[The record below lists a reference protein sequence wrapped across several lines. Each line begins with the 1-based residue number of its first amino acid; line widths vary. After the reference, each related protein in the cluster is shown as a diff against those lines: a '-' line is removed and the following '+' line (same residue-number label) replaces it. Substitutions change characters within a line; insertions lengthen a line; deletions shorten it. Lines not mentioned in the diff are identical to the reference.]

1 MGPVRQGEPTLLP
14 CRLCGIR
21 WSDAHISV
29 NIMSHASEQM
39 TGNPSTFC
47 GSTTNPARLL
57 CRLSS
62 LSSVSYRNTSRQS
75 YWQVEL
81 ALSFLCISIAS
92 LLPAQETT
100 RVVGSEQAFAR
111 GVELQQH
118 GDLEGARRAYE
129 ESLQMVPRRADA
141 LSNLGVVYAHL
152 GDYSSAIDSYKKAVE
167 IDPHLYEVR
176 LNLGIAYYQTRD
188 FESAHRE
195 LSRVISSQP
204 GNQQARLLNG
214 LCLVALDRL
223 KEATRELEAVYQAD
237 PHNLAAAYAL
247 ATTYLGTGDTEKARK
262 LADAVFSKVDS
273 AESYL
278 IFGSL
283 RLAGKEFADAI
294 KDFSAAVSLN
304 PRLPLLHSQLGN
316 AYFYSGD
323 REQAKKEFTEELE
336 INPRDF
342 NANYR
347 LGRLLREDG
356 NVVDAAA
363 RLQTALQ
370 LRPDD
375 TSTLYEKAQLL
386 QSQSKTEMAVDC
398 LEHVVRQA
406 PDFTPAHVLLARLYY
421 KLKRPGDAERE
432 RSIIARLNA
441 EEQTRQPTPDP
452 KAAKPSKE

>member
-1 MGPVRQGEPTLLP
+1 MPQPSP
-14 CRLCGIR
+14 A
-21 WSDAHISV
+21 DD
-29 NIMSHASEQM
+29 
-39 TGNPSTFC
+39 GNPSIFY
-47 GSTTNPARLL
+47 GSPTNPPRLL
-57 CRLSS
+57 LRLSS
-62 LSSVSYRNTSRQS
+62 LSSVSVRNTSRRT
-75 YWQVEL
+75 YWQLEL
-81 ALSFLCISIAS
+81 AFSFLCVWIATS
-92 LLPAQETT
+92 LSAQEAS

-118 GDLEGARRAYE
+118 GDLEGARKAYE
-129 ESLQMVPRRADA
+129 ESLQLVPGRADA
-141 LSNLGVVYAHL
+141 LSNLGIVFAHL

-167 IDPHLYEVR
+167 IDPQLYEVR
-176 LNLGIAYYQTRD
+176 LNLGIAYYQIQD
-188 FESAHRE
+188 CESANRE
-195 LSRVISSQP
+195 LSQVISLQP

-223 KEATRELEAVYQAD
+223 KEATRDLEAVCRAD

-262 LADAVFSKVDS
+262 LAETVFSKLDS

-278 IFGSL
+278 VFGSL
-283 RLAGKEFADAI
+283 RLAGKQFTDAI
-294 KDFSAAVSLN
+294 QDFSAAVSLN

-323 REQAKKEFTEELE
+323 REQAKREFAEELK

-356 NVVDAAA
+356 NLVDAAV
-363 RLQTALQ
+363 RIQTALQ

-375 TSTLYEKAQLL
+375 TGTLYEQAQLL
-386 QSQSKTEMAVDC
+386 QSQGKTEMAVDC
-398 LEHVVRQA
+398 LEHVVRKA

-421 KLKRPGDAERE
+421 KLKRPADAERE

-441 EEQTRQPTPDP
+441 EEQRRQPTPDP
-452 KAAKPSKE
+452 KAAKTSKE

>member
-1 MGPVRQGEPTLLP
+1 MP
-14 CRLCGIR
+14 
-21 WSDAHISV
+21 
-29 NIMSHASEQM
+29 HASEQM

-47 GSTTNPARLL
+47 GSIANPARLL

-62 LSSVSYRNTSRQS
+62 LSSVSCRNASRQS

-81 ALSFLCISIAS
+81 ALSFLCISIAT
-92 LLPAQETT
+92 LLPAQEAT

-111 GVELQQH
+111 GVKLQQH

-176 LNLGIAYYQTRD
+176 LNLGIAYYQIRD
-188 FESAHRE
+188 FESANRE
-195 LSRVISSQP
+195 LSRVIRSQP

-247 ATTYLGTGDTEKARK
+247 ATTYLGTGDTEKARE

-316 AYFYSGD
+316 AYFYSGE

-421 KLKRPGDAERE
+421 KLKRPSDAERE

>member
-1 MGPVRQGEPTLLP
+1 MP
-14 CRLCGIR
+14 
-21 WSDAHISV
+21 
-29 NIMSHASEQM
+29 HASEQM

-47 GSTTNPARLL
+47 GSIANPARLL

-62 LSSVSYRNTSRQS
+62 LSSVSCRNASRQS

-81 ALSFLCISIAS
+81 SLSFLCISIAT
-92 LLPAQETT
+92 LLP
-100 RVVGSEQAFAR
+100 R
-111 GVELQQH
+111 
-118 GDLEGARRAYE
+118 
-129 ESLQMVPRRADA
+129 
-141 LSNLGVVYAHL
+141 
-152 GDYSSAIDSYKKAVE
+152 
-167 IDPHLYEVR
+167 
-176 LNLGIAYYQTRD
+176 
-188 FESAHRE
+188 
-195 LSRVISSQP
+195 
-204 GNQQARLLNG
+204 QQARLLNG

-247 ATTYLGTGDTEKARK
+247 ATTYLGTGDTEKARE

-304 PRLPLLHSQLGN
+304 PGLPLLHSQLGN
-316 AYFYSGD
+316 AYSYSGE

-398 LEHVVRQA
+398 PEHNFGEGQDFSPA
-406 PDFTPAHVLLARLYY
+406 PVFLARLYY

>member
-1 MGPVRQGEPTLLP
+1 MATLL
-14 CRLCGIR
+14 L
-21 WSDAHISV
+21 
-29 NIMSHASEQM
+29 
-39 TGNPSTFC
+39 
-47 GSTTNPARLL
+47 
-57 CRLSS
+57 
-62 LSSVSYRNTSRQS
+62 
-75 YWQVEL
+75 
-81 ALSFLCISIAS
+81 
-92 LLPAQETT
+92 AQEAT
-100 RVVGSEQAFAR
+100 RVVVSEQAFAR

-118 GDLEGARRAYE
+118 GDLDGARKAYE

-141 LSNLGVVYAHL
+141 LSNLGIVFAHL

-176 LNLGIAYYQTRD
+176 LNLGIAYYQIRD
-188 FESAHRE
+188 FESANRE

-223 KEATRELEAVYQAD
+223 KEATRDLESVYRAD

-323 REQAKKEFTEELE
+323 REQAKKEFKEELT

-356 NVVDAAA
+356 NLVDAAA
-363 RLQTALQ
+363 HLQTALQ

-375 TSTLYEKAQLL
+375 TSSLYEKAQLL
-386 QSQSKTEMAVDC
+386 QSQGETERAVDC
-398 LEHVVRQA
+398 LEQVVRQA

-452 KAAKPSKE
+452 KAVKSSRE

>member
-1 MGPVRQGEPTLLP
+1 MATLL
-14 CRLCGIR
+14 
-21 WSDAHISV
+21 S
-29 NIMSHASEQM
+29 
-39 TGNPSTFC
+39 
-47 GSTTNPARLL
+47 
-57 CRLSS
+57 
-62 LSSVSYRNTSRQS
+62 
-75 YWQVEL
+75 
-81 ALSFLCISIAS
+81 
-92 LLPAQETT
+92 AQEAN

-118 GDLEGARRAYE
+118 GDLDGARKAYE

-141 LSNLGVVYAHL
+141 LSNLGVIFAHL
-152 GDYSSAIDSYKKAVE
+152 GDYSSAIDNYKKAVE

-176 LNLGIAYYQTRD
+176 LNLGIAYYEIQD
-188 FESAHRE
+188 FESANRE
-195 LSRVISSQP
+195 LNQVISSQP

-223 KEATRELEAVYQAD
+223 KEATRDLEAVYQAD

-247 ATTYLGTGDTEKARK
+247 ATTYLAAGDTEKARS
-262 LADAVFSKVDS
+262 LADAVFSKLDS

-283 RLAGKEFADAI
+283 RLAGKEFTDAI
-294 KDFSAAVSLN
+294 KDFSVAVSLN

-323 REQAKKEFTEELE
+323 REQAKREFTEELK

-356 NVVDAAA
+356 SLVDAEA
-363 RLQTALQ
+363 RLLTALQ

-375 TSTLYEKAQLL
+375 TGTLYEKAQLL

-398 LEHVVRQA
+398 LEHVVGQA

-432 RSIIARLNA
+432 RSTVTRLNA
-441 EEQTRQPTPDP
+441 EEQKRQPTPDA
-452 KAAKPSKE
+452 KAAKPSRE

>member
-1 MGPVRQGEPTLLP
+1 MRIQG
-14 CRLCGIR
+14 GVNV
-21 WSDAHISV
+21 HISV
-29 NIMSHASEQM
+29 NIMPHAPEQM
-39 TGNPSTFC
+39 TGNPAIFF
-47 GSTTNPARLL
+47 GSTTNPPRLL
-57 CRLSS
+57 SRLSS
-62 LSSVSYRNTSRQS
+62 LSSVSCRDTSRWT
-75 YWQVEL
+75 YWQLKL
-81 ALSFLCISIAS
+81 ALSFFCVSMAT
-92 LLPAQETT
+92 LLSAQEAN

-118 GDLEGARRAYE
+118 GDLDGARKAYE

-141 LSNLGVVYAHL
+141 LSNLGVIFAHL
-152 GDYSSAIDSYKKAVE
+152 GDYSSAIDNYKKAVE

-176 LNLGIAYYQTRD
+176 LNLGIAYYEIQD
-188 FESAHRE
+188 FESANRE
-195 LSRVISSQP
+195 LNQVISSQP

-223 KEATRELEAVYQAD
+223 KEATRDLEAVYQAD

-247 ATTYLGTGDTEKARK
+247 ATTYLAAGDTEKARS
-262 LADAVFSKVDS
+262 LADAVFSKLDS

-283 RLAGKEFADAI
+283 RLAGKEFTDAI
-294 KDFSAAVSLN
+294 KDFSVAVSLN

-323 REQAKKEFTEELE
+323 REQAKREFTEELK

-356 NVVDAAA
+356 SLVDAEA
-363 RLQTALQ
+363 RLLTALQ

-375 TSTLYEKAQLL
+375 TGTLYEKAQLL

-398 LEHVVRQA
+398 LEHVVGQA

-432 RSIIARLNA
+432 RSTVTRLNA
-441 EEQTRQPTPDP
+441 EEQKRQPTPDA
-452 KAAKPSKE
+452 KAAKPSRE

>member
-1 MGPVRQGEPTLLP
+1 
-14 CRLCGIR
+14 
-21 WSDAHISV
+21 
-29 NIMSHASEQM
+29 M
-39 TGNPSTFC
+39 TGNPLIFY
-47 GSTTNPARLL
+47 GSTTNPLTFL
-57 CRLSS
+57 CRLSCLS
-62 LSSVSYRNTSRQS
+62 LVSYTNTSRRS
-75 YWQVEL
+75 YWQIKL
-81 ALSFLCISIAS
+81 LLSFLCVSIAT
-92 LLPAQETT
+92 LVLAQEASL
-100 RVVGSEQAFAR
+100 VVSSEQAFAR

-118 GDLEGARRAYE
+118 GDLEGARKAYE
-129 ESLQMVPRRADA
+129 ESLQFVPRRADA
-141 LSNLGVVYAHL
+141 LSNLGIVFAHL
-152 GDYSSAIDSYKKAVE
+152 GDYSSAIDSYNKAVE

-176 LNLGIAYYQTRD
+176 LNLGIAYYQIQD
-188 FESAHRE
+188 FESANRE

-214 LCLVALDRL
+214 LCLMALNRL
-223 KEATRELEAVYQAD
+223 KEANRELEAVYQAD

-247 ATTYLGTGDTEKARK
+247 ATTYLGTGDTEKARQ

-283 RLAGKEFADAI
+283 RLAGKEFTDAI
-294 KDFSAAVSLN
+294 KDFTVAVSLN

-323 REQAKKEFTEELE
+323 REQAKKEFKDELT

-356 NVVDAAA
+356 NLVDAAA
-363 RLQTALQ
+363 HLQTALQ

-375 TSTLYEKAQLL
+375 TSSLYEKAQLL
-386 QSQSKTEMAVDC
+386 QSQGKTERAVDC

-452 KAAKPSKE
+452 KAVKPSRE

>member
-1 MGPVRQGEPTLLP
+1 MATLVL
-14 CRLCGIR
+14 
-21 WSDAHISV
+21 
-29 NIMSHASEQM
+29 
-39 TGNPSTFC
+39 
-47 GSTTNPARLL
+47 
-57 CRLSS
+57 
-62 LSSVSYRNTSRQS
+62 
-75 YWQVEL
+75 
-81 ALSFLCISIAS
+81 
-92 LLPAQETT
+92 AQEAA
-100 RVVGSEQAFAR
+100 RVVASEQAFAR
-111 GVELQQH
+111 GVELQRH
-118 GDLEGARRAYE
+118 GDLEGARKAYE

-141 LSNLGVVYAHL
+141 LSNLGIVFAHL

-167 IDPHLYEVR
+167 IDPRLYEVR
-176 LNLGIAYYQTRD
+176 LNLGIAYYRTQD
-188 FESAHRE
+188 CESANRE

-204 GNQQARLLNG
+204 GNQQAHLLNG
-214 LCLVALDRL
+214 LCLVALNRS
-223 KEATRELEAVYQAD
+223 KEATRELEGVYQAD

-247 ATTYLGTGDTEKARK
+247 ATTYLGTGDTEKARQ

-323 REQAKKEFTEELE
+323 REQAKKEFKEELT

-356 NVVDAAA
+356 NLVDAAA
-363 RLQTALQ
+363 HLQTALQ

-375 TSTLYEKAQLL
+375 TSSLYERAQLL
-386 QSQSKTEMAVDC
+386 QSQGKTERAVDC
-398 LEHVVRQA
+398 LEQVVRQA

-452 KAAKPSKE
+452 KAVKPSRE